1 MRWDHN
7 FWAVQ
12 GLGELRICDIIG
24 VKRMGKLNKEP
35 FQTSCKR
42 QYSVK
47 EADDKAATL
56 YSQWEGYLRDP
67 NWHPFTTS
75 MDACGNS
82 KVYCPIRPLKL

>member
-1 MRWDHN
+1 M
-7 FWAVQ
+7 Q
-12 GLGELRICDIIG
+12 ELGELRICDIIG

-35 FQTSCKR
+35 FQTLCKR

-67 NWHPFTTS
+67 NWYPFTTS

-82 KVYCPIRPLKL
+82 KVYM